1 MIKIAYCPTMK
12 QYAETISKNINEV
25 DMLEG
30 SAAAAVLAAFRENQV
45 DGVLIGRRAKRYEI
59 DERTKFRK
67 LKSGLTLVYLQKAAI
82 DEAQLSSIPVKTY
95 LKKERLLQ
103 VEHLFKSVEYRSS
116 FEACFEDGLEIPAI
130 IDWDDYKDEF
140 ELLIP
145 MNRYGK
151 TPIFR
156 APVLYY
162 KDIGENIV
170 ESIGNL
176 LKK

>member
-30 SAAAAVLAAFRENQV
+30 SAAAAVLAAFREDQV

-67 LKSGLTLVYLQKAAI
+67 LQSGLTLVYLQKAAI

-103 VEHLFKSVEYRSS
+103 VEHLLNQLNIEVHLRRVLRMVLKF
-116 FEACFEDGLEIPAI
+116 LQ
-130 IDWDDYKDEF
+130 
-140 ELLIP
+140 LLI
-145 MNRYGK
+145 GTITK
-151 TPIFR
+151 T
-156 APVLYY
+156 
-162 KDIGENIV
+162 N
-170 ESIGNL
+170 SNC
-176 LKK
+176 